1 MIRSQ
6 FAALIDLSDF
16 IPFVSHSSQ
25 EFQCKYKKNIF
36 SVFLFMRARPI
47 SLDTFVLSYIHSQES
62 RIFDYEVPLA
72 AKNENMATGSEPA
85 VEREWM

>member
-1 MIRSQ
+1 MVKVLHPCVIFKKRIIKGSVLQ
-6 FAALIDLSDF
+6 ADLF
-16 IPFVSHSSQ
+16 RHICIVLHPLF
-25 EFQCKYKKNIF
+25 F
-36 SVFLFMRARPI
+36 SRTV
-47 SLDTFVLSYIHSQES
+47 HSQES

>member
-1 MIRSQ
+1 MVYFFQLYFGLKSVSDQADLFSHICIVLHPLFFLRS
-6 FAALIDLSDF
+6 
-16 IPFVSHSSQ
+16 V
-25 EFQCKYKKNIF
+25 
-36 SVFLFMRARPI
+36 
-47 SLDTFVLSYIHSQES
+47 HSQEG